1 MLQALVDARL
11 LRRQVA
17 SLSAKN
23 SQPSSDDHGAG
34 ESDPN
39 VLLPG
44 KLTWNRKIE
53 VWKMIFPFQLDDFQV
68 PMLIFQETNISPKN
82 GILKMI
88 FLFPRWDMLIF
99 QGVLF
104 CNPFRKDVFPL
115 FFS

>member
-39 VLLPG
+39 VLLLPG
-44 KLTWNRKIE
+44 K
-53 VWKMIFPFQLDDFQV
+53 
-68 PMLIFQETNISPKN
+68 
-82 GILKMI
+82 
-88 FLFPRWDMLIF
+88 
-99 QGVLF
+99 
-104 CNPFRKDVFPL
+104 
-115 FFS
+115 